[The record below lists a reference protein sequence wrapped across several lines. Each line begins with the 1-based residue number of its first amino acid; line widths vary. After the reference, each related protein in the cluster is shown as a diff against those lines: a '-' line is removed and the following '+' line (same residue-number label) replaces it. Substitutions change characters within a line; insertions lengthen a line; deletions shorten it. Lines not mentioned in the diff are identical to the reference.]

1 MMNTRLWVCCAVV
14 LVACV
19 KPGELDNK
27 AEFERLLLGDG
38 GLPDGAMPGAS
49 NGGRGG
55 TSSGAGSSAT
65 AGGGGSNAPAGGC
78 AEACELIETRC
89 ATAGCHSAMNPQA
102 MLDLASP
109 NIATRLKDKAGTTAG
124 CTTKKRPP

>member
-1 MMNTRLWVCCAVV
+1 MYRMMNTRLWVCCAVV

-55 TSSGAGSSAT
+55 TSSGAGRSRSRA
-65 AGGGGSNAPAGGC
+65 
-78 AEACELIETRC
+78 
-89 ATAGCHSAMNPQA
+89 
-102 MLDLASP
+102 
-109 NIATRLKDKAGTTAG
+109 
-124 CTTKKRPP
+124 